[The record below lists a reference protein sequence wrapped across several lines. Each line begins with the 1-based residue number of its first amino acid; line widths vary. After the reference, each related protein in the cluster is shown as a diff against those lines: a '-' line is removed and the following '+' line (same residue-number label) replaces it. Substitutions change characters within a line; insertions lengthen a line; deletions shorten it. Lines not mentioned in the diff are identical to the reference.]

1 MSNFSVCSFY
11 LNKAKQGMVLT
22 KFLDETE
29 LNELL
34 TLINNKYKY
43 IIEGGYD
50 NSERN
55 RVIISP
61 HEDFDFND
69 FEIGIIKV
77 EYPNKYVK
85 INHRNVLGTI
95 MSLGI
100 NRNTIGDIIIT
111 SDEKSAIYVIVIK
124 DMITYLKNN
133 LIMINGYPVKLKEVS
148 YKELQNIKLKE
159 AIEKSYIIASMR
171 IDVILA
177 SVIGVSRNEVNKY
190 FDEKKVLVNHQIC
203 INKHYECKIDD
214 LISVRKFGRI
224 AIKEDIKKT
233 KKNNLVIKVKI
244 WR

>member
-1 MSNFSVCSFY
+1 MSDFSIWSHY

-29 LNELL
+29 LHELL
-34 TLINNKYKY
+34 TLIKNNYEY
-43 IIEGGYD
+43 VIEGGYD

-61 HEDFDFND
+61 YEDVNLDD
-69 FEIGIIKV
+69 FEISILKI
-77 EYPNKYVK
+77 EYPQKFMK

-111 SDEKSAIYVIVIK
+111 DTETSSIYVIVVK
-124 DMITYLKNN
+124 EMVAYLQNYLTSINN
-133 LIMINGYPVKLKEVS
+133 CPVKLKEVTIS
-148 YKELQNIKLKE
+148 ELQNIKLKE
-159 AIEKSYIIASMR
+159 AIEKNYIVASMR
-171 IDVILA
+171 LDVILA
-177 SVIGVSRNEVNKY
+177 SVLNVSRNEINKY
-190 FDEKKVLVNHQIC
+190 FDEKKVLVNHQVC
-203 INKHYECKIDD
+203 MNKHYECKTED

-224 AIKEDIKKT
+224 AIDQEIKT
-233 KKNNLVIKVKI
+233 TRKNNLVIKVRI

>member
-1 MSNFSVCSFY
+1 MSNFNVCSFY

-29 LNELL
+29 VHELL
-34 TLINNKYKY
+34 TLINNNYEY

-61 HEDFDFND
+61 YEDVNFND
-69 FEIGIIKV
+69 FEISIIKI
-77 EYPNKYVK
+77 EYPHKFVK

-111 SDEKSAIYVIVIK
+111 SDETSAIYVIVIK
-124 DMITYLKNN
+124 EMITYLQNN
-133 LIMINGYPVKLKEVS
+133 LTTINNCPVKLKEVS
-148 YKELQNIKLKE
+148 VEELQNIKLKE
-159 AIEKSYIIASMR
+159 AIEKSYIVASMR

-177 SVIGVSRNEVNKY
+177 SVIGVSRNEINKY
-190 FDEKKVLVNHQIC
+190 FDEKKVLINHQVC
-203 INKHYECKIDD
+203 MNKHYECKIED

-224 AIKEDIKKT
+224 AINEDIKTT